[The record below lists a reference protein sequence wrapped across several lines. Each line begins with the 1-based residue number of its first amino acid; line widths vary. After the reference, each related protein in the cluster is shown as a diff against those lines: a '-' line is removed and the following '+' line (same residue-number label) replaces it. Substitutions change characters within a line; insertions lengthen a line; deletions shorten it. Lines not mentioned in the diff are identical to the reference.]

1 MYDFETDALND
12 EENDALIDKLAQEI
26 LKRKMEVPAV
36 LMLEM
41 HKPLSYVAS
50 QASIVFAPFIVPL
63 AGYDNAQ
70 SITRLLS
77 RRENVEKL
85 ISRIETLSAIA
96 RQSKGAQIG

>member
-41 HKPLSYVAS
+41 HKPLQYVAS

-63 AGYDNAQ
+63 VGYDNGRNL
-70 SITRLLS
+70 TRLLS
-77 RRENVEKL
+77 RRDNIENL
-85 ISRIETLSAIA
+85 IRRIEALVAMAKSKEALS
-96 RQSKGAQIG
+96 G